1 MPKHQN
7 TFPIDLPVNI
17 SNTFPIDKPVS
28 VKKTFSIDQPMI
40 TPVSSTPLAPMTAP
54 SSDRYSALRMFLDP
68 CSEQAPDSRAAQKPV
83 NYEIFNVSNNVETSS
98 DADFGDF
105 VEVSTVTN
113 VEKSAVNTLSDIFSQ
128 PSHLKDFLSSPETSL
143 NLFPSQPPPVQQV
156 PNKSSSNI
164 PLHFSSP
171 PQPRN
176 LPTLL
181 PSPTNQ
187 SDDQNLDEW
196 SLPPSQ
202 ISFQNEKPTPNPYK
216 PLPKPTS
223 FPFQCSSPPPDPSV
237 SSILSSSPPLM
248 SSPGSQLNVE
258 EFTLP
263 SEQFG
268 FSDQEIFGIKSVKK
282 ESDQPKS
289 IQDVLSFSKKNKTQE
304 NLKPGDESFSQVLS
318 KESLSLENSRQG
330 SPNSVSTVSSKS
342 PETQSV
348 ASLEFETC
356 QNDPAK
362 HNGDKRVDSSPP
374 VVRYNHPQPISSPCR
389 EWCLLLAEILTL
401 IESTRDT
408 FDNIISEDLKEEV
421 ITSEQGK
428 SFLLNLFEV
437 HKVYTRVVISYK
449 QRLEMEVEEEK
460 VGLEQVGQFCDEIA
474 RDWKRLEEHCDS
486 YGVLCKPDVVGD
498 EGDGVCGVCL
508 GAGGGLVYGG
518 GAYHPGCAN
527 YWVNC
532 VTDSLPHLAV

>member
-1 MPKHQN
+1 M
-7 TFPIDLPVNI
+7 
-17 SNTFPIDKPVS
+17 
-28 VKKTFSIDQPMI
+28 
-40 TPVSSTPLAPMTAP
+40 
-54 SSDRYSALRMFLDP
+54 
-68 CSEQAPDSRAAQKPV
+68 
-83 NYEIFNVSNNVETSS
+83 
-98 DADFGDF
+98 
-105 VEVSTVTN
+105 
-113 VEKSAVNTLSDIFSQ
+113 
-128 PSHLKDFLSSPETSL
+128 
-143 NLFPSQPPPVQQV
+143 
-156 PNKSSSNI
+156 
-164 PLHFSSP
+164 
-171 PQPRN
+171 
-176 LPTLL
+176 
-181 PSPTNQ
+181 
-187 SDDQNLDEW
+187 
-196 SLPPSQ
+196 
-202 ISFQNEKPTPNPYK
+202 
-216 PLPKPTS
+216 
-223 FPFQCSSPPPDPSV
+223 
-237 SSILSSSPPLM
+237 
-248 SSPGSQLNVE
+248 
-258 EFTLP
+258 
-263 SEQFG
+263 
-268 FSDQEIFGIKSVKK
+268 
-282 ESDQPKS
+282 
-289 IQDVLSFSKKNKTQE
+289 
-304 NLKPGDESFSQVLS
+304 
-318 KESLSLENSRQG
+318 ENSRQG

>member
-1 MPKHQN
+1 
-7 TFPIDLPVNI
+7 
-17 SNTFPIDKPVS
+17 
-28 VKKTFSIDQPMI
+28 
-40 TPVSSTPLAPMTAP
+40 
-54 SSDRYSALRMFLDP
+54 
-68 CSEQAPDSRAAQKPV
+68 
-83 NYEIFNVSNNVETSS
+83 
-98 DADFGDF
+98 
-105 VEVSTVTN
+105 
-113 VEKSAVNTLSDIFSQ
+113 
-128 PSHLKDFLSSPETSL
+128 
-143 NLFPSQPPPVQQV
+143 
-156 PNKSSSNI
+156 
-164 PLHFSSP
+164 
-171 PQPRN
+171 
-176 LPTLL
+176 
-181 PSPTNQ
+181 
-187 SDDQNLDEW
+187 
-196 SLPPSQ
+196 
-202 ISFQNEKPTPNPYK
+202 
-216 PLPKPTS
+216 
-223 FPFQCSSPPPDPSV
+223 
-237 SSILSSSPPLM
+237 M

-304 NLKPGDESFSQVLS
+304 NLKPGDESFNQILS
-318 KESLSLENSRQG
+318 KESLSLESSRQG
-330 SPNSVSTVSSKS
+330 SPNSVRVSSKS

-356 QNDPAK
+356 QNDSTK
-362 HNGDKRVDSSPP
+362 HNGDKRVELDGKVTVSSPP
-374 VVRYNHPQPISSPCR
+374 VVRYNGFMAEDPQPITSPCR
-389 EWCLLLAEILTL
+389 EWCLLLSEILTL

-449 QRLEMEVEEEK
+449 QRLEIDVEEEK
-460 VGLEQVGQFCDEIA
+460 VGLEQVGQFCDEID
-474 RDWKRLEEHCDS
+474 RDWKKLEEHCDS
-486 YGVLCKPDVVGD
+486 YGVLCKPDEVTD

>member
-1 MPKHQN
+1 
-7 TFPIDLPVNI
+7 
-17 SNTFPIDKPVS
+17 
-28 VKKTFSIDQPMI
+28 
-40 TPVSSTPLAPMTAP
+40 
-54 SSDRYSALRMFLDP
+54 
-68 CSEQAPDSRAAQKPV
+68 
-83 NYEIFNVSNNVETSS
+83 
-98 DADFGDF
+98 
-105 VEVSTVTN
+105 
-113 VEKSAVNTLSDIFSQ
+113 
-128 PSHLKDFLSSPETSL
+128 
-143 NLFPSQPPPVQQV
+143 
-156 PNKSSSNI
+156 
-164 PLHFSSP
+164 
-171 PQPRN
+171 
-176 LPTLL
+176 
-181 PSPTNQ
+181 
-187 SDDQNLDEW
+187 
-196 SLPPSQ
+196 
-202 ISFQNEKPTPNPYK
+202 
-216 PLPKPTS
+216 
-223 FPFQCSSPPPDPSV
+223 
-237 SSILSSSPPLM
+237 M

-282 ESDQPKS
+282 ESDRPQS

-304 NLKPGDESFSQVLS
+304 KLKPGDESFSQALS
-318 KESLSLENSRQG
+318 KESQPLSLESSRQG
-330 SPNSVSTVSSKS
+330 SPNSVRVSSKS

-356 QNDPAK
+356 QNDPSK
-362 HNGDKRVDSSPP
+362 HNGDKNKKVDSSPP
-374 VVRYNHPQPISSPCR
+374 VVRYNGFMAEDPQPISSPCR
-389 EWCLLLAEILTL
+389 EWCLLLAEILSL

-437 HKVYTRVVISYK
+437 HKVYTRVAISYK

-460 VGLEQVGQFCDEIA
+460 VGLEQVGQFCDEID

-486 YGVLCKPDVVGD
+486 YGVLCKPDEVGD

-518 GAYHPGCAN
+518 GVYHPGCAN